1 MKKSTKLLALFLAV
15 VLTASLFALP
25 ASAQSSTKASG
36 STNYPVVLV
45 HGLLG
50 WGSYDELNKIIPYFG
65 MRDIDGIAY
74 GYTIIELPDDERL
87 AAKITA
93 WLDASPIK
101 VYEEE

>member
-65 MRDIDGIAY
+65 MGTGSVTDYLKLDGY
-74 GYTIIELPDDERL
+74 KCY
-87 AAKITA
+87 AASVGPLSSA
-93 WLDASPIK
+93 WDRACQLYAQLT
-101 VYEEE
+101 